1 MEEGLTKVYDI
12 LSNIEERTKNH
23 SKLLEDVPDIKTT
36 LKKLVD
42 TQDSLAQSNNRI
54 AATFEVLT
62 ETQKMLQSQ
71 NKDLQATNKDNNEVI
86 AGNDRVPLKT
96 HYMSMGLAALPGC
109 LIAIIMVLYV
119 LYVTGSEVDVSAS
132 RLKINRVIET
142 SQKKIEEKI
151 DESHEQTK
159 KEVESKIDEKA
170 KEIINSK

>member
-71 NKDLQATNKDNNEVI
+71 NKDLQATVLIFQGRDQFHSLLTFQRPRLVAI
-86 AGNDRVPLKT
+86 
-96 HYMSMGLAALPGC
+96 SALG
-109 LIAIIMVLYV
+109 I
-119 LYVTGSEVDVSAS
+119 G
-132 RLKINRVIET
+132 K
-142 SQKKIEEKI
+142 
-151 DESHEQTK
+151 
-159 KEVESKIDEKA
+159 
-170 KEIINSK
+170 